1 METGQCTHPERFQRA
16 ISVNGHIIFIY
27 AETVG
32 QRTENSPRAV
42 TCRSEAINTAA
53 PRLSHADTH
62 THMHILYTE
71 GSEDKG
77 QNNE

>member
-1 METGQCTHPERFQRA
+1 METGQRTHPERFQRA

-32 QRTENSPRAV
+32 QHTESSSRAI
-42 TCRSEAINTAA
+42 TCHSEPINTAA
-53 PRLSHADTH
+53 PRLSHADTYCTH
-62 THMHILYTE
+62 TWIYTE
-71 GSEDKG
+71 GPEDKG

>member
-1 METGQCTHPERFQRA
+1 METGQRTHPERFQWA

-32 QRTENSPRAV
+32 QHTENSSRTD

-62 THMHILYTE
+62 TCIYTE
-71 GSEDKG
+71 GPEDKG